1 MMKRISRYAVLLAL
15 ALILLSAGC
24 NRTTSPYY
32 DEDRINDM
40 FYQLER
46 AFNDHDIDA
55 FMQYFHYD
63 YLHKGQTRWLIEQV
77 WQNRMG
83 EYLLID
89 FQDIEIVVEGD
100 EAIVYFTMKL
110 QNQQETVY
118 TLEPEANGDIS
129 YFIYDSYDWY
139 IFGNQR
145 YY

>member
-1 MMKRISRYAVLLAL
+1 MNRIWRYAVLVTLVL
-15 ALILLSAGC
+15 VILSAGC
-24 NRTTSPYY
+24 KRTTSPYY
-32 DEDRINDM
+32 DEDRIDHILYN
-40 FYQLER
+40 LKR

-63 YLHKGQTRWLIEQV
+63 YLHKGQSRWLIEQV
-77 WQNRMG
+77 WLNRMG

-89 FQDIEIVVEGD
+89 FQDIEIEVDGD

-129 YFIYDSYDWY
+129 YFFYDGYDWRIY
-139 IFGNQR
+139 GNQR